1 MPDDQTRS
9 NQRDGERPFRADLV
23 VYLDSLPIH
32 QLGSWLTELPSRR
45 QEPLQ
50 LGVLMVA

>member
-1 MPDDQTRS
+1 MPDDQTRP

-32 QLGSWLTELPSRR
+32 QLGSWLAE
-45 QEPLQ
+45 
-50 LGVLMVA
+50 